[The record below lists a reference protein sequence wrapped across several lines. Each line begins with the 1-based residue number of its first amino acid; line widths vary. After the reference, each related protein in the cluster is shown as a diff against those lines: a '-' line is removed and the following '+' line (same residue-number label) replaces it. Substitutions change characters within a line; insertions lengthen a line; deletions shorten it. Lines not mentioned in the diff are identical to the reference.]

1 MPYRFTKSSRFNLKW
16 DTPVSHGQLVATE
29 GICSRNAASTALGC
43 CAIRRVFYLVYLSPV
58 AASVSEA
65 GSATSRLA
73 EHNIARTT
81 EDDCLCVAEY
91 SSDLKA
97 TWALDIHEETVRTLY

>member
-1 MPYRFTKSSRFNLKW
+1 MANSLQQKGSVREMQHRLHWGAVQS
-16 DTPVSHGQLVATE
+16 VAF
-29 GICSRNAASTALGC
+29 
-43 CAIRRVFYLVYLSPV
+43 FYLVYLSPV